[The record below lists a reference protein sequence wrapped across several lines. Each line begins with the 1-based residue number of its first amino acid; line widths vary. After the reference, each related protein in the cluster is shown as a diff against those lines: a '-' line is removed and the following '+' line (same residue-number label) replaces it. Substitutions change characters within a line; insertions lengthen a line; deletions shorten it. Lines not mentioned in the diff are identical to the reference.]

1 VSPVRAGAGGTRPNP
16 DDPPRRVTTRIGDAV
31 LENIFNGLSLAS
43 ILLLA
48 ALGLTFTFGQ
58 MGVINM
64 AHGEFIMAGA
74 YMPYVLQTGLL
85 AGATGLAFGLSIP
98 LAFVVG
104 GLLGFVLERTLLS
117 RMHDRPLDTLLLT
130 VGVSLILQQLVKDLF
145 GAANVQVVT
154 PDILAGNFQL
164 LGVTMPRSRLF
175 IMMLCVA
182 TMVGVQAFLSYSPMG
197 RRMRAVTQNLDLA
210 AVSGLRTKRTDAMTF
225 FLGSGLAGI
234 AGVAVALI
242 GPIGSQTGT
251 AYIVDTFLVVIMG
264 GLGKLRGAIIAALA
278 IGMLSSFSV
287 YYTTANLGKAIVFVG
302 VIIFLQFRPNG
313 IVSFRTRG
321 LTA

>member
-1 VSPVRAGAGGTRPNP
+1 
-16 DDPPRRVTTRIGDAV
+16 V
-31 LENIFNGLSLAS
+31 LENIFNGLSVAS

-74 YMPYVLQTGLL
+74 YIPYVLQTGIL
-85 AGATGLAFGLSIP
+85 AGATGIAFGVSIP
-98 LAFVVG
+98 LAFLVG
-104 GLLGFVLERTLLS
+104 GLLGFALERVLLH
-117 RMHDRPLDTLLLT
+117 RMHHRPLDTLLLT
-130 VGVSLILQQLVKDLF
+130 VGVSLIMQQGAKTLF
-145 GAANVQVVT
+145 GAPNVQFAQPGFLKGNVT
-154 PDILAGNFQL
+154 L
-164 LGVTMPRSRLF
+164 LGVTMPISRLF
-175 IMMLCVA
+175 IMTLCLG
-182 TMVGVQAFLSYSPMG
+182 TLGLVQLFLSRSPQG
-197 RRMRAVTQNLDLA
+197 RRMRAVTQNRDLA
-210 AVSGLRTKRTDAMTF
+210 AVSGLRTRRTDAFTF

-264 GLGKLRGAIIAALA
+264 GLGKLRGAVIAALA
-278 IGMLSSFSV
+278 IGLLSSFSV
-287 YYTTANLGKAIVFVG
+287 YYTSPNLGKAVVFVG
-302 VIIFLQFRPNG
+302 LIAFLQFRPNG